1 MNNNVSKSP
10 QADVAIKSEESHLL
24 ASRWSRLWASLL
36 DSLIRVTF
44 LSPAMYFT
52 GGFSGLSE
60 GVQRSIGYNL
70 VIGLLGLGVFI
81 LINGKLLIAN
91 GQTIGKKLLGIRIVD
106 LNGDLPE
113 LKKHLIKRYAVF
125 FIPGQV
131 PAIGQFFSIINILFI
146 FGKQKRCV
154 HDLAA
159 GTKVVEAK
167 SQ

>member
-1 MNNNVSKSP
+1 
-10 QADVAIKSEESHLL
+10 L
-24 ASRWSRLWASLL
+24 
-36 DSLIRVTF
+36 
-44 LSPAMYFT
+44 
-52 GGFSGLSE
+52 E